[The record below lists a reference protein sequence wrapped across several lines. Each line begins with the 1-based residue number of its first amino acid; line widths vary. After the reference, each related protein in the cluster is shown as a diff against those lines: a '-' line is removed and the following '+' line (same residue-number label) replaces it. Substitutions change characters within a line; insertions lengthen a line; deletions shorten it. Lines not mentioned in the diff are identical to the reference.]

1 MAHPIQHVVVL
12 MLENRSFDHLLG
24 ALDQRI
30 AGLEGVQAALR
41 YLADPAHANAARP
54 GSPAVPFTG
63 DASPSLD
70 RKSLALVAAKAAE
83 LGAQVW
89 MARIEGGDGA
99 IMIENGER
107 ARPATLA

>member
-70 RKSLALVAAKAAE
+70 RKSLGKARTSTPPTTS
-83 LGAQVW
+83 W
-89 MARIEGGDGA
+89 
-99 IMIENGER
+99 
-107 ARPATLA
+107 T